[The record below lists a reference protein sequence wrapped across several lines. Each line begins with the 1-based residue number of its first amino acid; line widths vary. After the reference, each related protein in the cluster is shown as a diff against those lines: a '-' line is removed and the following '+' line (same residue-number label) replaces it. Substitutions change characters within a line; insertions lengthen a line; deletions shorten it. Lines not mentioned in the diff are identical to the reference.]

1 MDMEKLKLRVT
12 IDRPI
17 GFEDDYGNIYPIN
30 YGFVPGVI
38 GGDGEILAYRISEHP
53 NTKTIIDAQKEAMER
68 TDDCP
73 YRRTFH
79 SDQGW
84 AYQMKAYKKQLA

>member
-30 YGFVPGVI
+30 YGFVLGVI

-53 NTKTIIDAQKEAMER
+53 NTKAIMDAQKKRWIAPMIVLIVVR
-68 TDDCP
+68 SILTQDGL
-73 YRRTFH
+73 T
-79 SDQGW
+79 
-84 AYQMKAYKKQLA
+84 K